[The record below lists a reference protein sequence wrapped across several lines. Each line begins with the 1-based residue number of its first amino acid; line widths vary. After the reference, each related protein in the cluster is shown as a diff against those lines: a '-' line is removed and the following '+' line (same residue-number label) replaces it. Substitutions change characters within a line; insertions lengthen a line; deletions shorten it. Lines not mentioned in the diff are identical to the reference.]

1 MKTSL
6 AIIIPLA
13 LVGCWRPDIS
23 LKRSVTPQE
32 IMGVWTM
39 TEDSFQDIKT
49 DSDASNIQGSHKD
62 FQFEI
67 REDGTLRY
75 RSLLQMPTRTVDY
88 RGTWQLKPQTDSAKG
103 NRLHMLLEADPN
115 YGVSLDFTEQDGKLL
130 LWTYFGD
137 PDSWRLEQYEK

>member
-6 AIIIPLA
+6 AILIPLV
-13 LVGCWRPDIS
+13 LVGCWLPDIR
-23 LKRSVTPQE
+23 LKRNVTHKE
-32 IMGVWTM
+32 IVGVWTM
-39 TEDSFQDIKT
+39 TQDSFRDIKT
-49 DSDASNIQGSHKD
+49 DSDASDIQGSHKD
-62 FQFEI
+62 YQIEI
-67 REDGTLRY
+67 WEDGTVRY

-88 RGTWQLKPQTDSAKG
+88 RGTWQLKPQADSAKG
-103 NRLHMLLEADPN
+103 NRLHMLLEADGT